1 MLSLRSVPVR
11 RAGLAGMLT
20 LAAQLTTGCYST
32 VPVGAASIG
41 PRDVV
46 LEITDRGRVDL
57 DGALGVSPL
66 RVTGRLTA
74 TTDSTYTLAVRQ
86 VETVRGEAA
95 QWQGESVTVRRSGVG
110 LVQERRFSRGRTALA
125 VLGVVGAIV
134 AFVVTRSLVT
144 GGGSDS
150 EAPLPGGGLP
160 PSQGS

>member
-1 MLSLRSVPVR
+1 MLALRSVSVR
-11 RAGLAGMLT
+11 RAGRAGAIA
-20 LAAQLTTGCYST
+20 LAAQLTAGCYST
-32 VPVGAASIG
+32 VPVSTATVG

-57 DGALGVSPL
+57 DGALGASPY

-74 TTDSTYTLAVRQ
+74 ASDSTYTLAVHG
-86 VETVRGEAA
+86 VESVRGEAT
-95 QWQGESVTVRRSGVG
+95 QWQGESVTIRRSGVG
-110 LVQERRFSRGRTALA
+110 LVRERRFSRARTTLA

-144 GGGSDS
+144 SGGNDGGS
-150 EAPLPGGGLP
+150 PTPGNPP